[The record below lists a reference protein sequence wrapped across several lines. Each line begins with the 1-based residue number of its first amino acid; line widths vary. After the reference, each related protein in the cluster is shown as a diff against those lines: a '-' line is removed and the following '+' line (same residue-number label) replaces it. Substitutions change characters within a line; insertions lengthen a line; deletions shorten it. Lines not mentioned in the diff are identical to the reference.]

1 MHRRRRLPLHIL
13 PGERPPRNRLRQR
26 LKRARSLQ
34 RTNDDAGAV
43 LRTTHEREHE
53 PRLAAQHGELGLRDE
68 EREGLVERRVLAV
81 EALPPA
87 RAAVGL
93 CLGGRGG
100 RERLLRA
107 EDVAV
112 LRRVPVGQEGRDG
125 GGVQDAADGGGGA
138 GGLGLCV
145 LCVGAGEEVEQAVE
159 VGGVVGGGDG
169 VRVERGAEAA
179 DVAGRVYEEEAGE
192 GDGGELD
199 LRVDVEGP
207 DAGEDVGVEE
217 AGVAEGGLVLRRD
230 GEVFEEGE
238 GGVEEG

>member
-1 MHRRRRLPLHIL
+1 M
-13 PGERPPRNRLRQR
+13 
-26 LKRARSLQ
+26 
-34 RTNDDAGAV
+34 
-43 LRTTHEREHE
+43 
-53 PRLAAQHGELGLRDE
+53 
-68 EREGLVERRVLAV
+68 LAV

-93 CLGGRGG
+93 GLGGRGG

-145 LCVGAGEEVEQAVE
+145 LCVGAGEEVEEAVE
-159 VGGVVGGGDG
+159 VGGVVGGGEG

-179 DVAGRVYEEEAGE
+179 DVGGRVDEEEAGE

-217 AGVAEGGLVLRRD
+217 AGVAEGGLVLGRD